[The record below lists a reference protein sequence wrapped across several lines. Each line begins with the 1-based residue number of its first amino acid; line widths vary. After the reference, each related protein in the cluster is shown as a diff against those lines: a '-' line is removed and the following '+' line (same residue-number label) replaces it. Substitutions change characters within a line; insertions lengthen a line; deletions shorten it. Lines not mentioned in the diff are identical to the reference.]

1 MFVVEVENLSFSY
14 KGEHPVLEEVSFKVE
29 KGDFVGII
37 GPNGG
42 GKTTLLKV
50 ILGLLRPSKGSV
62 KLFGKDV
69 NYFSDWKRIGYI
81 PQRVRV
87 KEDFPAT
94 ASEILQLS
102 DAEEKLQEIINFL
115 HLEDILT
122 KKFVELSGG
131 QQQLVLLGSVLA
143 EDPDLLVLDE
153 PTVGLDIHARRHI
166 MEILRDV
173 SSSQEKTVLMVSHDL
188 GGILEVSDKVLCLDG
203 RVQYFGPPEEA
214 LHIIEELFGL
224 GEWKERNV

>member
-1 MFVVEVENLSFSY
+1 MFVVEVESLSFSY